1 MWHHIVENHLLQRRN
16 ALLEE
21 QPGKWLALK
30 TVSTR
35 PGTSSCR
42 AAASDK
48 GSIAAICGR
57 LSKDFAV
64 KIIPVKKDEQSL
76 VYS

>member
-30 TVSTR
+30 TRQHKTR
-35 PGTSSCR
+35 HELLSGSCKR
-42 AAASDK
+42 
-48 GSIAAICGR
+48 
-57 LSKDFAV
+57 
-64 KIIPVKKDEQSL
+64 
-76 VYS
+76 